1 MLYEKMLELYN
12 RSRLAQ
18 YRRLFGRIK
27 ERPGS
32 LSATEGY
39 ALDVIYLLGEPT
51 MKQFADFLGISQPNA
66 TYKIN
71 ALIAKGYVDRVHS
84 HTDGREYRLVVQDK
98 FYQYYSDSSS
108 FLHKAAAKL
117 ESELSPEELAVLAK
131 AINALQSLEFS
142 SGAKGEHH
150 GSF

>member
-66 TYKIN
+66 TYKIHS
-71 ALIAKGYVDRVHS
+71 LIEKGYVDRIHS
-84 HTDGREYRLVVQDK
+84 DTDGREYRLAVRDK
-98 FYQYYSDSSS
+98 FYQYYGDSSG
-108 FLHKAAAKL
+108 FLHKAADKL
-117 ESELSPEELAVLAK
+117 TTTLSPEEQAVLLK
-131 AINALQSLEFS
+131 AVNALLSLEFS
-142 SGAKGEHH
+142 SAAKGAEN
-150 GSF
+150 GSV